1 MSRLKLLKWTRTR
14 FCLAIES
21 SMLQNDLV
29 SMLQLRESSAHYNL
43 VRTYTYMAMLEL
55 WGLVND
61 ISGGYMKAQVRYGW
75 ELGLFSGMVQT
86 MKGLEKSMKGAEQ
99 IH

>member
-1 MSRLKLLKWTRTR
+1 
-14 FCLAIES
+14 
-21 SMLQNDLV
+21 
-29 SMLQLRESSAHYNL
+29 
-43 VRTYTYMAMLEL
+43 MLEL

-86 MKGLEKSMKGAEQ
+86 MKGLEESMKGAEQ